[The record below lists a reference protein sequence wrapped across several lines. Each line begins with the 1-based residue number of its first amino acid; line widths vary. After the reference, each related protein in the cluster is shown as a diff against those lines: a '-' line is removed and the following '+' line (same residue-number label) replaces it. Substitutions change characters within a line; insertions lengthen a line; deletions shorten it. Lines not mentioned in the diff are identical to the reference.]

1 MSDRGYPIELRER
14 VVAAL
19 KHMSH
24 EKAAEVFSVG
34 SATVY
39 RWSRLQKETGRV
51 DPRPHGGGQAR
62 ALNAEQDQLVRRIV
76 EEKPD
81 RTIAELTFET
91 CKRISRTVST
101 SAIVRSLKRLGI
113 SLKKKSSRRSRK
125 SDRTSRGG
133 TKRSS
138 KK

>member
-19 KHMSH
+19 KQMSH

-39 RWSRLQKETGRV
+39 RWSRLQRETGGV
-51 DPRPHGGGQAR
+51 EPRPHGGGQVR
-62 ALNAEQDQLVRRIV
+62 AFSEQEDELLKQIVAE
-76 EEKPD
+76 KAD
-81 RTIAELTFET
+81 RTIAELTAEI
-91 CKRISRTVST
+91 CKQIARKVST
-101 SAIVRSLKRLGI
+101 SAVVRSLKRSGL
-113 SLKKKSSRRSRK
+113 SLKKKSSPRSR
-125 SDRTSRGG
+125 RTGQTSRSA
-133 TKRSS
+133 TRRSS